1 MKFELLIFGL
11 TAFFVANT
19 YYDGK
24 YIQIMKS
31 WKKYYQMA
39 SIGFVGLSAY
49 LFMKKYPG
57 HSRSLLTH
65 ANGIIKYLPI
75 DKDATNF
82 LFDLTDKREMF
93 SANNYSAQGN
103 GQGTGQ
109 GYRAQEQR
117 IMNSGMNM
125 QNAMGQNAM
134 GQNAMGQNAIGAE
147 QPKATKRSVSETKKK
162 FVAAQQGWKCG
173 ACKQQLPAWFE
184 VDHKIRLDNGG
195 SNHVDNLVA
204 LCRDCHGKKTAF
216 ENL

>member
-1 MKFELLIFGL
+1 MKFELVVFGL
-11 TAFFVANT
+11 TAFFIANT

-24 YIQIMKS
+24 YIQIMKG
-31 WKKYYQMA
+31 WKKYYQMI

-49 LFMKKYPG
+49 LFIKKYPG
-57 HSRSLLTH
+57 HSRSLFTH

-82 LFDLTDKREMF
+82 LFDLTDKRDMF
-93 SANNYSAQGN
+93 SQPNNNNNNYAAQ
-103 GQGTGQ
+103 
-109 GYRAQEQR
+109 QR
-117 IMNSGMNM
+117 VMTSG
-125 QNAMGQNAM
+125 
-134 GQNAMGQNAIGAE
+134 GASVPRYGE
-147 QPKATKRSVSETKKK
+147 SPSVAGPVKATKRSVSETKKK

>member
-1 MKFELLIFGL
+1 MKFELLIFGA
-11 TAFFVANT
+11 TAFFIVNT

-24 YIQIMKS
+24 YVQIMKS
-31 WKKYYQMA
+31 WKKYYQMI

-49 LFMKKYPG
+49 LFIRKYPG
-57 HSRSLLTH
+57 HSRSLFTH

-75 DKDATNF
+75 DKDTTNL
-82 LFDLTDKREMF
+82 LFDLTDKGNMF
-93 SANNYSAQGN
+93 NQPPASYAVQQN
-103 GQGTGQ
+103 
-109 GYRAQEQR
+109 RV
-117 IMNSGMNM
+117 MNSGAVTNNM
-125 QNAMGQNAM
+125 PNGPA
-134 GQNAMGQNAIGAE
+134 
-147 QPKATKRSVSETKKK
+147 KATKRSVSETKKK

>member
-1 MKFELLIFGL
+1 MKFELLIFGA
-11 TAFFVANT
+11 TAFFIVNT

-24 YIQIMKS
+24 YVQIMKS
-31 WKKYYQMA
+31 WKKYYQMI

-49 LFMKKYPG
+49 LFIKKYPG
-57 HSRSLLTH
+57 HSRSLFTH

-75 DKDATNF
+75 DKDATNL
-82 LFDLTDKREMF
+82 LFDLTDKGQMF
-93 SANNYSAQGN
+93 SQPMNNYTVQQN
-103 GQGTGQ
+103 
-109 GYRAQEQR
+109 RV
-117 IMNSGMNM
+117 MNSG
-125 QNAMGQNAM
+125 ASVGGQASAV
-134 GQNAMGQNAIGAE
+134 GQ
-147 QPKATKRSVSETKKK
+147 KATKRSVSETKKK
-162 FVAAQQGWKCG
+162 FVAAEQGWKCG

>member
-49 LFMKKYPG
+49 LFMKKYPA
-57 HSRSLLTH
+57 HSRSLFTH

-93 SANNYSAQGN
+93 TQPQNNYQ
-103 GQGTGQ
+103 
-109 GYRAQEQR
+109 AQEQR
-117 IMNSGMNM
+117 VMNSGGNIQM
-125 QNAMGQNAM
+125 QNN
-134 GQNAMGQNAIGAE
+134 NID

>member
-11 TAFFVANT
+11 TAFFIVNT

-24 YIQIMKS
+24 YIQVMKS

-75 DKDATNF
+75 DRDATNF

-93 SANNYSAQGN
+93 TQPQNSYQM
-103 GQGTGQ
+103 
-109 GYRAQEQR
+109 QEQR
-117 IMNSGMNM
+117 IMNSGMN
-125 QNAMGQNAM
+125 QHNTANPSD
-134 GQNAMGQNAIGAE
+134 

>member
-1 MKFELLIFGL
+1 MKFELLVFGA
-11 TAFFVANT
+11 TAFFIANT
-19 YYDGK
+19 YYDGR
-24 YIQIMKS
+24 YVQIMKS
-31 WKKYYQMA
+31 WKKYYQMI

-49 LFMKKYPG
+49 LFIRKYPG
-57 HSRSLLTH
+57 HSRSLFTH

-75 DKDATNF
+75 DKDATNL
-82 LFDLTDKREMF
+82 LFDLTDKGQMF
-93 SANNYSAQGN
+93 SEPPNSYAVQQN
-103 GQGTGQ
+103 
-109 GYRAQEQR
+109 RV
-117 IMNSGMNM
+117 MNSGGG
-125 QNAMGQNAM
+125 NAMAS
-134 GQNAMGQNAIGAE
+134 GAGLSTNG
-147 QPKATKRSVSETKKK
+147 PVKATKRSVSETKKK